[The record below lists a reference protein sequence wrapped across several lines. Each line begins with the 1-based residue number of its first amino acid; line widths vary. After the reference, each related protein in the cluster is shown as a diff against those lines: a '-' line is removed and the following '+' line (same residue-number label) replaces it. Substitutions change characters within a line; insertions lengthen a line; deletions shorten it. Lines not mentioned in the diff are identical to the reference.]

1 MVWEEAALDDSAS
14 DRSATLFIH
23 LKIHFFTFL
32 CKRHKLS
39 KKWFFLLHGLEAV
52 TERYGNLT
60 FSHLMLYSVA
70 VTFFHTSCHQSL
82 MLGFDDQ
89 LDHV

>member
-14 DRSATLFIH
+14 DRSATLSIH

-39 KKWFFLLHGLEAV
+39 KKWFFLLHGFEAV
-52 TERYGNLT
+52 MERYGNLT

-70 VTFFHTSCHQSL
+70 VTVFYTSCHQSL
-82 MLGFDDQ
+82 LLEPHDQ
-89 LDHV
+89 LDHL

>member
-1 MVWEEAALDDSAS
+1 MVWEEAGLDDSAS

-32 CKRHKLS
+32 CKRHKVS
-39 KKWFFLLHGLEAV
+39 KNGVSCCMDLRPSWRGMAI
-52 TERYGNLT
+52 LT

-82 MLGFDDQ
+82 LLEFHDQ
-89 LDHV
+89 LDHL